1 MGRRRLHP
9 KNKQKKPKWY
19 QRENE
24 WGNFVFDWSLGLAGE
39 TRREIFAVVN
49 VIIAVTIFLGFF
61 NLAGVVGTKLI
72 ELIRLLFGVFG
83 GYVFVIIYFYCSVFL
98 LMPKKKYRIAQFVG
112 FFILVISIP
121 AFLHLFVMDDYAKE
135 FASHGRGGGMIGY
148 MISGPLRSGVGV
160 IPTFL
165 IVLALMAIAI
175 LMIFDFSVTKYFKSG
190 GNDDDDDDDD
200 GRVKIN
206 GNGNENKISVF
217 DSVKRKFDSFKKEP
231 SNRVEII
238 EPTPISAAPVQRSNS
253 SAPAWQY
260 PSLEILKT
268 SDDKASPGNIYKN
281 AELIQNCLKSF
292 NIEVTVGD
300 VNVGPTVT
308 QYTIKPNDG
317 VKLNHIVS
325 RQNDMALSLSAKSL
339 RIEAPIP
346 GKNLVGIEIPN
357 KVVAKVT
364 LKEVLKATEFKAV
377 KSKLA
382 LALGRD
388 VSGEA
393 IAIDLEKMPHML
405 IAGSTG
411 SGKSVCINTVIMS
424 LLFNNSPQDLRL
436 VLVDPKRVELTN
448 YNGIPHL
455 LTAAVTE
462 VDKTVSVLKWAVWEM
477 ERRYKMFETSG
488 KRNIIAYNSS
498 PGPEGRLPYIVIVID
513 ELADLMATSAKDV
526 EASIVRLAQM
536 ARATGMHLII
546 ATQRPSVDVLTG
558 LIKAN
563 ITSRIAFATASQ
575 IDSRTILDV
584 SGAEKLLG
592 NGDMLFLGNGLNKPR
607 RIQGCYVS
615 DKEIEDL
622 VGFIKEQGEAVYDEA
637 ITNFRSAKSGATASG
652 NGSEEDDLYNEAVD
666 TIMAAGKASASLLQR
681 RLKVGYAR
689 AARLLDILEENGVI
703 GPSDGAKPRDIL
715 VSDQGFAGNTNNNQF
730 QSQYRDNNF
739 DDNYREDDRS

>member
-1 MGRRRLHP
+1 MGRKRLHP
-9 KNKQKKPKWY
+9 KNKQTKPKWY
-19 QRENE
+19 QKENE
-24 WGNFVFDWSLGLAGE
+24 WGNFVFDFTLGLSGE
-39 TRREIFAVVN
+39 TRRAIFAVVN
-49 VIIAVTIFLGFF
+49 VIIAITIILGFF
-61 NLAGVVGTKLI
+61 GSAGTVGTKVVDLT
-72 ELIRLLFGVFG
+72 RLLFGAFG
-83 GYVFVIIYFYCSVFL
+83 AYIFVIIYLYCSVYL
-98 LMPKKKYRIAQFVG
+98 LVPRQNYRLAQFFG
-112 FFILVISIP
+112 FFILIIAIP
-121 AFLHLFVMDDYAKE
+121 AFLHLFVIAEYAKD
-135 FASHGRGGGMIGY
+135 FANYGRGGGLIGY
-148 MISGPLRSGVGV
+148 AISDPLRNGIGM

-165 IVLALMAIAI
+165 IVVAMLAIAL
-175 LMIFDFSVTKYFKSG
+175 LMIFDLSITQYFRG
-190 GNDDDDDDDD
+190 GDED
-200 GRVKIN
+200 GGDGKVKIN
-206 GNGNENKISVF
+206 GREGENKINVF
-217 DSVKRKFDSFKKEP
+217 DSVKRKFDSMKKEP
-231 SNRVEII
+231 DNRVEII
-238 EPTPISAAPVQRSNS
+238 EPTMMSSAPVQKS
-253 SAPAWQY
+253 SSPSAAWQY
-260 PSLEILKT
+260 PSIDILKT
-268 SDDKASPGNIYKN
+268 SDDKATPGNIYKN

-292 NIEVTVGD
+292 NIEVVVGD

-308 QYTIKPNDG
+308 QYTIKPGDG

-325 RQNDMALSLSAKSL
+325 RQNDLALSLSAKSL

-364 LKEVLKATEFKAV
+364 LKEVLKAAEFKTV

-393 IAIDLEKMPHML
+393 LAIDLEKMPHML

-411 SGKSVCINTVIMS
+411 SGKSVCINTIITS

-436 VLVDPKRVELTN
+436 ILVDPKRVELTN

-455 LTAAVTE
+455 LTSVVTE
-462 VDKTVSVLKWAVWEM
+462 VDKTVSALKWAVWEM
-477 ERRYKMFETSG
+477 ERRYKIFESLG
-488 KRNIIAYNSS
+488 KRNIIAYNSD
-498 PGPEGRLPYIVIVID
+498 PGTEGRLPYLVIVID

-592 NGDMLFLGNGLNKPR
+592 NGDMLFLGNGLNRPR

-622 VGFIKEQGEAVYDEA
+622 VTFLKEKGDAIYDDA
-637 ITNFRSAKSGATASG
+637 ITNFKSGKSGSSPTG
-652 NGSEEDDLYNEAVD
+652 NGSDEDELYEEAID
-666 TIMAAGKASASLLQR
+666 TIMNAGKASASLLQR

-689 AARLLDILEENGVI
+689 AARLLDILEETGVI
-703 GPSDGAKPRDIL
+703 GPADGARPRDVLITDR
-715 VSDQGFAGNTNNNQF
+715 SFAGTTNNQYKPE
-730 QSQYRDNNF
+730 YRDNNF
-739 DDNYREDDRS
+739 PDNYRDEQ